1 MTNEPTVPIKIET
14 MYISEKEQPQN
25 VIESH
30 KALHKTEDLGQNLNQ
45 TQEDNADQA
54 VCGHIYKSENK
65 NILTQSTSNESGMIS
80 VLNHDWEMFE
90 CNQCY
95 KKFKSRSARYTHKKS
110 VHLGII
116 PTVLHCDQCAFTTK
130 RKDHM
135 KDHIKN
141 IHEKEVCDLCGK
153 DFSFRSLIDHKRVV
167 HEGIL
172 YNCTQCGQNL
182 STKGN
187 LAAHQAGHKEGK
199 RFACTQRGHGFMRK
213 AARDDHMKSSHISV
227 KNLTC
232 ST

>member
-1 MTNEPTVPIKIET
+1 MTNKPTVPIKIET
-14 MYISEKEQPQN
+14 VYISEKEQPQN

-65 NILTQSTSNESGMIS
+65 NILTQSTANESGMIS
-80 VLNHDWEMFE
+80 VLNHDWKMFE

-95 KKFKSRSARYTHKKS
+95 KKFKSRSAQYTHKKT

-130 RKDHM
+130 RKDHL

-141 IHEKEVCDLCGK
+141 ILEKEVCDLCGK
-153 DFSFRSLIDHKRVV
+153 DFSFRSLIDHK
-167 HEGIL
+167 EL
-172 YNCTQCGQNL
+172 Y
-182 STKGN
+182 TKEFFTTAPN
-187 LAAHQAGHKEGK
+187 
-199 RFACTQRGHGFMRK
+199 
-213 AARDDHMKSSHISV
+213 AARTCQQKVILQ
-227 KNLTC
+227 LTRQDIKRENVLPAPNVDMV
-232 ST
+232 S